1 MKILKYLFIGIIVF
15 LLGLFLVLRI
25 GYHEQR
31 PTVQEGQNANA
42 LANQLYEAINK
53 EAWDTLRYVS
63 WTFRGENHYVW
74 DKENNVAL
82 VQWDNIKVHLDPNQ
96 VSGRAFKDE
105 VEQSDKDASKLVD
118 KAWSNWCN
126 DMFWLAAPFK
136 INDPGTSLSVAT
148 DNEGQQGLLV
158 TYESGGVTP
167 GDSYLWFLDDT
178 GLPTGYKMWVKII
191 PVGGVYTS
199 WESWKEVEGGAKIA
213 QVHQG
218 NIKALRIEITNLQAG
233 DSWSDLGYQSS
244 PILL

>member
-1 MKILKYLFIGIIVF
+1 MKILKYLLIGIAVIF
-15 LLGLFLVLRI
+15 LTLFLVLRI
-25 GYHEQR
+25 GYHEKR
-31 PTVQEGQNANA
+31 PSIKEGQSAEA
-42 LANQLYEAINK
+42 LASKMLQAVNQS
-53 EAWDTLRYVS
+53 AWDTLNYIS

-74 DKENNVAL
+74 DRENNTAL
-82 VQWDNIKVHLDPNQ
+82 VQWGDIKVHLDPDQ
-96 VSGRAFKDE
+96 VSGKVYKNDVE
-105 VEQSDKDASKLVD
+105 VEGKDADKHVK

-136 INDPGTSLSVAT
+136 IKDPGTSLSVAE
-148 DNEGQQGLLV
+148 DNEGKEGLLV

-167 GDSYLWFLDDT
+167 GDSYLWFLDSA

-199 WESWKEVEGGAKIA
+199 WESWKEIEGGSKIA

-218 NIKALRIEITNLQAG
+218 NIKALRIEITNLKAG
-233 DSWSDLGYQSS
+233 DSWEDLGYQKS